1 MDALPGAT
9 AIGATAIATRLLHQ
23 ESTSSLLLIQPGL
36 LGELFSIGGFTI
48 ALAIVTYAVIIIS
61 TTKTRLLTFACSC
74 ASERRFLTDCYRR
87 YKS

>member
-9 AIGATAIATRLLHQ
+9 AIGATVIATGLLRK
-23 ESTSSLLLIQPGL
+23 ETTSNLLLIQPGV
-36 LGELFSIGGFTI
+36 LGELISTGGFTI
-48 ALAIVTYAVIIIS
+48 ALATVMYAVIVMS
-61 TTKTRLLTFACSC
+61 TAKTRQLTFACSC